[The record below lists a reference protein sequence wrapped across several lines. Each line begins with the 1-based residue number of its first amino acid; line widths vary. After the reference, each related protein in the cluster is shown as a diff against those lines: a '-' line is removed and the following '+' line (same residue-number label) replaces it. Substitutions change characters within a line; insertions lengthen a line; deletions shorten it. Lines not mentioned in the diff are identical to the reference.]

1 MHLNSWIIFS
11 KIVAADRP
19 NSKHHNYTLCFPFKI
34 AQKHSFQFSLGH
46 LENMTYFRC
55 LEIYSLFCNRIEVPF
70 TVTWLRLNYHDE
82 CKSFLGSTRLT
93 SGWNQN
99 NFHETFDYCCLYIF
113 AAKSSTRKGRFKIWH
128 DSPLTCGNWEPLWF
142 VVSRV
147 SPASELTLPGNW
159 NWTRSIMN

>member
-19 NSKHHNYTLCFPFKI
+19 NSKHHNYALCFPFKI
-34 AQKHSFQFSLGH
+34 AQKHSFQFSLG
-46 LENMTYFRC
+46 LTV
-55 LEIYSLFCNRIEVPF
+55 ISRIWPISGVWRYIPCF
-70 TVTWLRLNYHDE
+70 VTALR
-82 CKSFLGSTRLT
+82 FLLLSRDFGWGSTRLT

-113 AAKSSTRKGRFKIWH
+113 APTSSTRKGRFKIWH